1 MGASVTD
8 LHCQNVTILATFGN
22 LLVTAKKVVEG
33 KCQMFW
39 LFLMFL
45 KLFNEVKSE
54 NFCHIWYNFNFYYY
68 KLESVYSYLR
78 NIS

>member
-1 MGASVTD
+1 M
-8 LHCQNVTILATFGN
+8 
-22 LLVTAKKVVEG
+22 AKKVVEG

-45 KLFNEVKSE
+45 KLFYEVKSE

-68 KLESVYSYLR
+68 KLESFYSYLR
-78 NIS
+78 N